1 MNTLNYR
8 LSDAWVAYCHAL
20 KVPVSAVQ
28 ALAGQGRIL
37 AAFHRLQR
45 RLADLGTGATT
56 VARPLSH
63 PFELLG
69 VIGTSGPAAGQQ
81 PALQDVAAGA
91 PALSAPSGETTAERA
106 AAATAPAPRGA
117 PASPAKK
124 VRRFRPLVRSRLL
137 VAASVRAPRL
147 SVQIFVWNPVL
158 GGPSNAAT

>member
-20 KVPVSAVQ
+20 TVPVSAVQ
-28 ALAGQGRIL
+28 ALAGRGRVL
-37 AAFHRLQR
+37 EAYHRLQQ

-56 VARPLSH
+56 VARPRSA
-63 PFELLG
+63 PFVLVAATG
-69 VIGTSGPAAGQQ
+69 PSDPAAGQQ
-81 PALQDVAAGA
+81 PAMRCEAAGA
-91 PALSAPSGETTAERA
+91 PALSAPSGAPTADRAVA
-106 AAATAPAPRGA
+106 AAALALLGVPVF
-117 PASPAKK
+117 PAKK